1 MFGSPE
7 TTPGGR
13 ALKFYSSVRLD
24 IRRIKTI
31 TQGDNSIGSRTRVK
45 VVKNKVAPPFKVVE
59 FDIMYGKGISKSGV
73 LLDTAVDMDIVDKA
87 GSWFSYKDEK
97 LGQGRENVKDFLE
110 ENPELMAQI
119 DAEVRKTIIQDQDD
133 EEEIKEED
141 KKEEEK

>member
-1 MFGSPE
+1 
-7 TTPGGR
+7 
-13 ALKFYSSVRLD
+13 
-24 IRRIKTI
+24 
-31 TQGDNSIGSRTRVK
+31 
-45 VVKNKVAPPFKVVE
+45 
-59 FDIMYGKGISKSGV
+59 
-73 LLDTAVDMDIVDKA
+73 MDIVDKA

-119 DAEVRKTIIQDQDD
+119 DAEVRKSIIQDQDD